1 MEASLIVGSGS
12 QRTTDDES
20 DGASCRQFHQC
31 EYDSDCAAQLGWDYV
46 CETVDSFT
54 TLSPSF
60 SRTGDELPSIGD
72 SRKNFSSIVQG
83 NATGKRCVYRGK
95 GAPCQHSVWDH
106 KYLQRKLFSWG
117 VTMCAPNYYCQ
128 PIEEEKPYFNNRI
141 SRYAKS
147 LAFQNASSDVE
158 EDDLDTD
165 RLWGKANWK
174 TTSVQWNRKI
184 NQ

>member
-46 CETVDSFT
+46 CETVDSFS
-54 TLSPSF
+54 TLWPSF

-95 GAPCQHSVWDH
+95 GAPCHTASGTTNT
-106 KYLQRKLFSWG
+106 YNGSSSPG

-147 LAFQNASSDVE
+147 PAFKMPAV
-158 EDDLDTD
+158 T
-165 RLWGKANWK
+165 W
-174 TTSVQWNRKI
+174 RKMI
-184 NQ
+184 